1 MKKRLKLMI
10 CAASIALCSPA
21 QSAVLSFDLS
31 GLADSFGIS
40 PPVMGGFLLDT
51 DGLVITDI
59 TFKTDLADYSSTTG
73 EILAGT
79 GFGLPPEFFLFQAP
93 ITSFFFGI
101 DGFDLA
107 MPGLEIGE
115 SRFFDQVFAF
125 ESDEVTPDFQIGLDG
140 AFRGYFGAVNVTR
153 VADDVAPVPL
163 PASFTLFLAALG
175 GLGLFAVQGRRQIS
189 AAYSA

>member
-1 MKKRLKLMI
+1 MEKRLKLVI
-10 CAASIALCSPA
+10 CAASIVLCSPA
-21 QSAVLSFDLS
+21 QAAVLSFDLS
-31 GLADSFGIS
+31 GLADSFGIA
-40 PPVMGGFLLDT
+40 PPVLGGFLLDT
-51 DGLVITDI
+51 DALVIKDI
-59 TFKTDLADYSSTTG
+59 TLKTDLADYSSTTG
-73 EILAGT
+73 QILAGS

-107 MPGLEIGE
+107 MPRLEIGQ

-125 ESDEVTPDFQIGLDG
+125 ESDDVTPDFQIGLDG

-153 VADDVAPVPL
+153 VADAVAPVPL
-163 PASFTLFLAALG
+163 PASFALFLAALG
-175 GLGLFAVQGRRQIS
+175 GLALLAVHGRKQTS